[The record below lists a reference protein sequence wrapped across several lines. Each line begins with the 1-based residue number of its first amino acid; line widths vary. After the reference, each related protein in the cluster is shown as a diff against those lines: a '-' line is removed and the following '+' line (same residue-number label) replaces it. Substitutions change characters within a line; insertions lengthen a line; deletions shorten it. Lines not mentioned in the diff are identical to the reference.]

1 MSFAPYL
8 FTNSQDPQEMMVN
21 PNIKNAIEEL
31 KWGLLEW
38 LTISIYD
45 HKKKIKKKIWQNNN
59 WMVFTIHEPKIVPS
73 GLIQS
78 KK

>member
-45 HKKKIKKKIWQNNN
+45 HKKKKKRYNKIIIGCFLRFMNQ
-59 WMVFTIHEPKIVPS
+59 K
-73 GLIQS
+73 
-78 KK
+78 

>member
-8 FTNSQDPQEMMVN
+8 FTNSQDTQEMMVN

-45 HKKKIKKKIWQNNN
+45 HQKKKKKKKSRYD
-59 WMVFTIHEPKIVPS
+59 KIII
-73 GLIQS
+73 GWFLRFMNQ
-78 KK
+78 K